1 MRRTLLLLIFL
12 NTLQQHTIVLDS
24 LKIFLSPLEGR
35 EKIICQFVGT
45 LNYSDQLKDQSVKT
59 HRKSFKDHQCAEVI
73 EKLKNIKKITI
84 MNQYAEKLG

>member
-45 LNYSDQLKDQSVKT
+45 LNYSDQLKD
-59 HRKSFKDHQCAEVI
+59 
-73 EKLKNIKKITI
+73 
-84 MNQYAEKLG
+84 